1 MSSVGSVQSKRVLIA
16 DDDPLL
22 VMLLEHHLSAAG
34 YRVTSVGD
42 GAAALECIR
51 INSPEFLILDSM
63 MPVMGGAEVLRRL
76 RAEGR
81 STQMKIIMLTTLSM
95 ERHVVSVLNL
105 GASDF
110 LSKPFSPDEL
120 VARLDRLSLA
130 HAA

>member
-1 MSSVGSVQSKRVLIA
+1 MSSVGSVQSKLVLIA

-22 VMLLEHHLSAAG
+22 VMLLEYHLSAAG
-34 YRVTSVGD
+34 YRVMAVGD
-42 GAAALECIR
+42 GAAALERIR
-51 INSPEFLILDSM
+51 SDAPEFLILDSM

-81 STQMKIIMLTTLSM
+81 PDSMKIIVLTTLSM
-95 ERHVVSVLNL
+95 EKHVVSVLKL

-120 VARLDRLSLA
+120 VARLDRLTMA
-130 HAA
+130 RAA